1 MNKLYTLLIAV
12 VLMSGTVMQAQTT
25 AKFGHVDSQSL
36 LQMMPETAQAEK
48 ELQVLES
55 QLQSRLTEL
64 TEGYQMEI
72 AKFQALPVETPE
84 STVSDMRDG
93 ILGIEKR
100 IQDFQ
105 INAEQDMVTKR
116 EGLLTPIITKLQ
128 DAINAVGEE
137 NGFTY
142 VFDSSTGAIVY
153 QGGGEDVTPLIKTK
167 LGITG

>member
-1 MNKLYTLLIAV
+1 MNKLYTLLIAI
-12 VLMSGTVMQAQTT
+12 VLMTGTAMQAQTT
-25 AKFGHVDSQSL
+25 TKFGHVDSQAL

-48 ELQVLES
+48 DLQVLQT
-55 QLQSRLTEL
+55 QLESRLKEL
-64 TEGYQMEI
+64 TDGYQMEI
-72 AKFQALPVETPE
+72 AKFQALPAETPE
-84 STVSDMRDG
+84 STVADMRDG
-93 ILGIEKR
+93 ILSIEKR

-105 INAEQDMVTKR
+105 VNAEQDMMTTR

-128 DAINAVGEE
+128 DAINAVGEA

-153 QGGGEDVTPLIKTK
+153 QGGGEDITPLIKTE

>member
-12 VLMSGTVMQAQTT
+12 ILMTGSAMQAQTT
-25 AKFGHVDSQSL
+25 TKFGHVDSQTL
-36 LQMMPETAQAEK
+36 LQLMPETAQAEQDMQVLQTQLEARLK
-48 ELQVLES
+48 EL
-55 QLQSRLTEL
+55 TD
-64 TEGYQMEI
+64 GYQMEI
-72 AKFQALPVETPE
+72 AKFQALPAETPE

-116 EGLLTPIITKLQ
+116 EELLTPIVTKLQ
-128 DAINAVGEE
+128 DAINEVGKE

-153 QGGGEDVTPLIKTK
+153 QGGEDIAPLVKTK